1 MAKRIAI
8 LVGLVV
14 AMVLAATP
22 AHADIEAQQV
32 VGNLNEPVGFTFGP
46 DGKIWYGERGTGRV
60 RIVDP
65 ATGDDVLFVDVEGV
79 TAAGERGLLGIALDP
94 QYPDRPYVY
103 VYATRTISGGAVR
116 NEIVRY
122 EDRDGN
128 GIDPTVLFSAPAS
141 SSPYHNGGRIAFG
154 PDGMLYAIV
163 GDGHDSSNSQDTSNN
178 DRGKIIRIDPDGH
191 APDSN
196 PLGNRIW
203 AYGIRNSFGF
213 TWDPETGA
221 LWETENGPECNDEV
235 NRIRRGGNFGWGPS
249 ESCSGAAPG
258 NTNGD
263 GPDPIRPKLFYASTI
278 GITGIA
284 FCDQCGLGGKSNGAA
299 FIGAVNDGRV
309 ERLILNHKRKNVE
322 RHSIVY
328 DHPSGTLSFE
338 VGPGGAIYFSD
349 FGGIYQLVRT

>member
-1 MAKRIAI
+1 MVKRIAI
-8 LVGLVV
+8 LIGLVL
-14 AMVLAATP
+14 AMVLTVTP
-22 AHADIEAQQV
+22 AHAAIEAQQV
-32 VGNLNEPVGFTFGP
+32 VGNLDEPVGFTFGP
-46 DGKIWYGERGTGRV
+46 DGRIWYGERESGRV
-60 RIVDP
+60 RIVDL
-65 ATGDDVLFVDVEGV
+65 ASGDDVLFVDVEGV

-103 VYATRTISGGAVR
+103 VYATRDVSGTTR
-116 NEIVRY
+116 NQIVRY
-122 EDRDGN
+122 EDQDGS
-128 GIDPTVLFSAPAS
+128 GVDPTVLFSAPAS

-163 GDGHDSSNSQDTSNN
+163 GDGHDSSNAQDTSDN

-235 NRIRRGGNFGWGPS
+235 NRIKKGGNFGWGPS

-263 GPDPIRPKLFYASTI
+263 GPNPIRPKLFYSSTI

-284 FCDQCGLGGKSNGAA
+284 FCDRCGLGGKSNGAA

-309 ERLILNHKRKNVE
+309 ERLILNHKRKDVE
-322 RHSIVY
+322 RRSIVY

-338 VGPGGAIYFSD
+338 VGPDGLIYFSD

>member
-8 LVGLVV
+8 LVGL
-14 AMVLAATP
+14 ALAIGLAATP
-22 AHADIEAQQV
+22 AQAAVEAKLV
-32 VGNLNEPVGFTFGP
+32 VGGLDEPVAFTFGP
-46 DGKIWYGERGTGRV
+46 DGRIWYGERESGRV

-65 ATGDDVLFVDVEGV
+65 DTGDDVLFVDVEGV

-94 QYPDRPYVY
+94 QYPDQPFVY
-103 VYATRTISGGAVR
+103 VYATRTVSGAVR
-116 NEIVRY
+116 NQIVRY
-122 EDRDGN
+122 EDQDGS
-128 GIDPTVLFSAPAS
+128 GVDPTVLFSAPAS

-163 GDGHDSSNSQDTSNN
+163 GDGHDSSNAQDTTDN
-178 DRGKIIRIDPDGH
+178 DRGKIIRLEPDGDV
-191 APDSN
+191 PDSN

-213 TWDPETGA
+213 AFDPEKGA

-235 NRIRRGGNFGWGPS
+235 NKIRRGGNFGWGPS
-249 ESCSGAAPG
+249 ESCSGSAPG

-263 GPDPIRPKLFYASTI
+263 GPDPIRPKLFYSSTI

-284 FCDQCGLGGKSNGAA
+284 FCEDCGLGGPSKGAA
-299 FIGAVNDGRV
+299 FVGAVNDGRV
-309 ERLILNHKRKNVE
+309 ERLTLNHKRTGIQ
-322 RHSIVY
+322 RHTVVY

-338 VGPGGAIYFSD
+338 VGPGGRIYFSD
-349 FGGIYQLVRT
+349 FGSIYKLVRA